1 MARKLFKCFVCG
13 KVYET
18 EDKAIA
24 CHDAPVQAII
34 QEDGRPKPKFL
45 GN

>member
-13 KVYET
+13 KEYDT
-18 EDKAIA
+18 EEKAIA
-24 CHDAPVQAII
+24 CHDAPVQAVIV
-34 QEDGRPKPKFL
+34 QEGRSKPKFL